1 MILKLKMELRRIELI
16 RFFSFFFFKLNKLTT
31 KININRARFE
41 LMHTL
46 VFRHPHN
53 MSRKF
58 SPRNDLITFTLE

>member
-16 RFFSFFFFKLNKLTT
+16 RFFSFKLNKLTT

-41 LMHTL
+41 LMHTV